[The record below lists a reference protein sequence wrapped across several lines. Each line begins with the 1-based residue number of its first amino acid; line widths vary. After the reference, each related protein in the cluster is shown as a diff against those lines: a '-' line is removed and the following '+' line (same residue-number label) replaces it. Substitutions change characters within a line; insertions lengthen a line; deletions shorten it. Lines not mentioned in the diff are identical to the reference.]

1 MRYRHIQDE
10 EPYFHRIAQILDLL
24 ETKKV
29 HRVNGRNGY
38 KVRCPGCG
46 CKSGGFGIGEDL
58 DTFILMCARKTEC
71 GYRENLNQLV
81 NRLGD
86 EEMKKEWWELS
97 FGPRTSKKDPEW
109 KGIQNRRTPGPK
121 KQHKKTSDQDVPQMS
136 ERDLWRTA
144 MSGGYID
151 PNHPLVRR
159 LMRKTNQG
167 DG

>member
-1 MRYRHIQDE
+1 M
-10 EPYFHRIAQILDLL
+10 LDLL

-97 FGPRTSKKDPEW
+97 FGPRTS
-109 KGIQNRRTPGPK
+109 
-121 KQHKKTSDQDVPQMS
+121 
-136 ERDLWRTA
+136 
-144 MSGGYID
+144 
-151 PNHPLVRR
+151 
-159 LMRKTNQG
+159 
-167 DG
+167 

>member
-1 MRYRHIQDE
+1 M
-10 EPYFHRIAQILDLL
+10 LDLL

-109 KGIQNRRTPGPK
+109 KAIQNRRTPGPK
-121 KQHKKTSDQDVPQMS
+121 KQHKKTSDQDVQQMS

>member
-1 MRYRHIQDE
+1 M
-10 EPYFHRIAQILDLL
+10 LDLL

-121 KQHKKTSDQDVPQMS
+121 KQHKKTSDQDVQQMS

-159 LMRKTNQG
+159 LMHKTNQG

>member
-1 MRYRHIQDE
+1 MRYRHIRDE
-10 EPYFHRIAQILDLL
+10 EPYFHRIAQMLDLL

-58 DTFILMCARKTEC
+58 DTFILMCARKAEC

-86 EEMKKEWWELS
+86 EEMKKEWWVLS

-109 KGIQNRRTPGPK
+109 KGIQNRRPPGPK
-121 KQHKKTSDQDVPQMS
+121 KQRKKTSDQDVPQMS

-144 MSGGYID
+144 MSGEYID
-151 PNHPLVRR
+151 PNHPLVRK
-159 LMRKTNQG
+159 LMRKKKKG

>member
-1 MRYRHIQDE
+1 MRYRHIRDE
-10 EPYFHRIAQILDLL
+10 EPYFHRIAQMLDLL

-97 FGPRTSKKDPEW
+97 FGARPSEKDPQW
-109 KGIQNRRTPGPK
+109 RGIKNRRKPGRK
-121 KQHKKTSDQDVPQMS
+121 KQCKKTSDQDLPHMS

-151 PNHPLVRR
+151 PNHPLVRK
-159 LMRKTNQG
+159 LMRKENKG

>member
-1 MRYRHIQDE
+1 
-10 EPYFHRIAQILDLL
+10 
-24 ETKKV
+24 
-29 HRVNGRNGY
+29 
-38 KVRCPGCG
+38 
-46 CKSGGFGIGEDL
+46 
-58 DTFILMCARKTEC
+58 MCSNDSC
-71 GYRENLNQLV
+71 LYRENLNQLV

-97 FGPRTSKKDPEW
+97 FGPRTSKKKDPEW
-109 KGIQNRRTPGPK
+109 QGIQNRRKPGPK
-121 KQHKKTSDQDVPQMS
+121 KQRTKISDQDSQQMS
-136 ERDLWRTA
+136 ERDLWKTA